1 MRAVLLSLVA
11 LALIGCGP
19 SESEKAA
26 QAARE
31 HISAAA
37 RADWSG
43 GIDAAKLAESL
54 RLCAEV
60 QSLDCIKV
68 KARVQAAADAITS
81 CSGNDSALCQAVSN
95 TKSLHQFKG
104 GAATPLPAHPFY
116 WSIGNELLDAQ
127 ASTFSYRGEMWDGWL
142 DRWRVVLLS
151 VLGALIATVCGWLWW
166 SWREAEA
173 EEKAQADADR
183 KAQEARQRAA
193 HEYAKAEATRR
204 AQDAQAKAVAQR
216 AEENAAK
223 TAQAAQDARASAE
236 EAAQAEVQQVKEA
249 TAAALKAAFSKPKR

>member
-1 MRAVLLSLVA
+1 MADA
-11 LALIGCGP
+11 LA
-19 SESEKAA
+19 S
-26 QAARE
+26 
-31 HISAAA
+31 
-37 RADWSG
+37 
-43 GIDAAKLAESL
+43 
-54 RLCAEV
+54 CA
-60 QSLDCIKV
+60 
-68 KARVQAAADAITS
+68 
-81 CSGNDSALCQAVSN
+81 GNDSRLCRALSN

-142 DRWRVVLLS
+142 DRWRVVRLA

-204 AQDAQAKAVAQR
+204 AQDTQAKAIAQR